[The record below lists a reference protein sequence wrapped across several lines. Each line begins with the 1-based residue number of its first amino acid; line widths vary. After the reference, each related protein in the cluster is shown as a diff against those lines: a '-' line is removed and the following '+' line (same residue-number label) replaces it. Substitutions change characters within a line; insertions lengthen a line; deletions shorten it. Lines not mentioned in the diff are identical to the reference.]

1 MMITHTHTIHN
12 IHTLHVL
19 SLATR
24 MFRAAKSLCTN
35 IFLSKYS
42 MPLTMSWQYLNSL
55 LWVPCG
61 TASPGVLCVCVCVC
75 VCLCVFVFVVCVCLC
90 ECVCEL
96 FC

>member
-42 MPLTMSWQYLNSL
+42 MPLTISWQYLNSL

-61 TASPGVLCVCVCVC
+61 TASPGVLCVCVCLWCVC
-75 VCLCVFVFVVCVCLC
+75 VCVCVNV
-90 ECVCEL
+90 CVCEL